1 MKNTKLITLLV
12 AAALLTGCSGSA
24 QTGADSPTEDNAHA
38 QTTAEQ
44 SGPETS
50 AVSAD
55 AAGSSPTI
63 AEMLG
68 VTDYEAPWN
77 SSDYPELELS
87 DVPAKGEGSVKMTLS
102 PYALDDVCVWLLAD
116 DAYSDGGKIYCTR
129 MYIGLTVSGVE
140 QDITEAPQTLA
151 APDGT
156 FEFDPA
162 NPQEQAGYT
171 SMPQTYYGINGFSA
185 DSAAGC
191 EYYTIG
197 RRGEQDGFY
206 LSPLGHTDE
215 RCMLTPGAG
224 FTLPPEQLSGE
235 YTISTCPAVVS
246 CDGSLPQQEALD
258 ILTEKY
264 LDFLTGEDTNRSFTV
279 LEYRGVTSE
288 ILGRAMEAP
297 AGEDGCALSPWNSL
311 QTWEMSWESW
321 LVDINAEFRG
331 EGYIDDMAIG
341 QLDPDVWYSLP
352 GGGFPKACWLMYGD
366 GDNWYLWSRYAYS
379 EIPRVLK

>member
-24 QTGADSPTEDNAHA
+24 QTGADSPAEDNAHA

-87 DVPAKGEGSVKMTLS
+87 EVPAKGEGSVKMTLS

-140 QDITEAPQTLA
+140 QDIIEAPQTLA

-246 CDGSLPQQEALD
+246 CDA
-258 ILTEKY
+258 
-264 LDFLTGEDTNRSFTV
+264 RSRSRRRLIYSRKST
-279 LEYRGVTSE
+279 LIS
-288 ILGRAMEAP
+288 
-297 AGEDGCALSPWNSL
+297 SPERIRTAAS
-311 QTWEMSWESW
+311 
-321 LVDINAEFRG
+321 
-331 EGYIDDMAIG
+331 
-341 QLDPDVWYSLP
+341 P
-352 GGGFPKACWLMYGD
+352 CW
-366 GDNWYLWSRYAYS
+366 STAA
-379 EIPRVLK
+379 